1 MQSAVSIPVL
11 DIITQEIADLR
22 EVARDLGNIGRDM
35 EATTALK
42 FVDLT
47 QAVERLTSTV
57 EKRDARILEYRE
69 LIAALDQRLDEY
81 QATSASMKETTDRL
95 DHGSKHHEVLIQG
108 MQGGVAHCNARL
120 DHMERHLR
128 GRGWHGSR

>member
-1 MQSAVSIPVL
+1 ML

-35 EATTALK
+35 EATTIIK
-42 FVDLT
+42 FADLT

-57 EKRDARILEYRE
+57 EEQDAKILEYQE
-69 LIAALDQRLDEY
+69 LIAALDQRLDEH
-81 QATSASMKETTDRL
+81 QATSASVKETADHL
-95 DHGSKHHEVLIQG
+95 DHGFKQHEVLIQG

>member
-1 MQSAVSIPVL
+1 VSIPVL

-35 EATTALK
+35 EATTTLK
-42 FVDLT
+42 FADLT
-47 QAVERLTSTV
+47 QAVEKLTATV
-57 EKRDARILEYRE
+57 EERDAKISEYQE
-69 LIAALDQRLDEY
+69 LIAALDQRLDEC
-81 QATSASMKETTDRL
+81 QGTSTSIKETADRL
-95 DHGSKHHEVLIQG
+95 DNGFKQHEVMIQG

-128 GRGWHGSR
+128 GRGWH